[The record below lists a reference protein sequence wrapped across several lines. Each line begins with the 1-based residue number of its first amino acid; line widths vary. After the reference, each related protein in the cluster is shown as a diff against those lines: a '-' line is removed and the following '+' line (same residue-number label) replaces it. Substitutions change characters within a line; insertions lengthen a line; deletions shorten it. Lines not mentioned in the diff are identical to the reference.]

1 LFTGENFGKQLLK
14 IADPPLTRVNSAC
27 PLILSDLEWSLQ
39 TNASLSFK
47 IDPQFM
53 KELHHELRALS
64 TRRHQRSAGSGT
76 SHFTQLSR
84 S

>member
-1 LFTGENFGKQLLK
+1 MEF
-14 IADPPLTRVNSAC
+14 ADC
-27 PLILSDLEWSLQ
+27 
-39 TNASLSFK
+39 NALLSFK

-76 SHFTQLSR
+76 SYHEERREPSAQAHCVWDGLDYAR
-84 S
+84 ADPQ